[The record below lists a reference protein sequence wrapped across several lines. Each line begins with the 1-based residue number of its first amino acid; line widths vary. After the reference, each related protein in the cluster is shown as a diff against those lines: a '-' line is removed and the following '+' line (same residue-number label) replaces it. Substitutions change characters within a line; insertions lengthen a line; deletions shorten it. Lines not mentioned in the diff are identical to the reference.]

1 MTASI
6 KVTSEERQEILA
18 EIWQRNAVRREAS
31 MPRLDVRT
39 EFHRE
44 VTRLVTQRYLALL
57 QPYLLIA
64 LNEIRGQPGIA
75 GRLVQRL
82 KGTQI
87 ARRRLLDDT
96 GIDLP
101 DHGTAGATGST
112 WLDTIVGIE
121 RSMIAPVFV
130 GRDAPRSSQ

>member
-6 KVTSEERQEILA
+6 QVTGEDRQDILA
-18 EIWQRNAVRREAS
+18 EIWRRNAIRREAS

-39 EFHRE
+39 EFERA
-44 VTRLVTQRYLALL
+44 VTKLVTQRSFALL

-64 LNEIRGQPGIA
+64 LNEIGGQPGIA

-82 KGTQI
+82 RATQI

-101 DHGTAGATGST
+101 ELGTPGST
-112 WLDTIVGIE
+112 WRETIVGIE
-121 RSMIAPVFV
+121 RSMIAPVFA
-130 GRDAPRSSQ
+130 GRDAPRSCR